1 MTFYRRTSLA
11 WFALSLIATGPA
23 LAADF
28 TVPTPATRAADAG
41 LTLTAPRDVAETE
54 GQDIAADVDA
64 AFALADQF
72 PAERYELAPLAKT
85 FGQDARA
92 AFTWV
97 RDTIR
102 FDPYAGHLR
111 DGEGV
116 LAASGGNAYDRA
128 LLLKGLL
135 EAMGVKARLAHA
147 TLDDAAQTKL
157 KAAVFAP
164 RGGVPVPSAQ
174 PVFKTDF
181 TDRLRARAG
190 RDFALLTTALG
201 SDALAAME
209 TTVGVPALPLAD
221 HLWVQA
227 EIDGAW
233 VDLDTSLADAAPGD
247 TLAPADATPE
257 AIDPAASQIVTLS
270 VSATLSSGEQ
280 KLLTAT
286 LPAADAANSQI
297 LLYFEPKKDGIG
309 GAIAGGGGYLPVL
322 VVNGAET
329 KGEPIAAT
337 DNGGAV
343 GGAIDAL
350 GGGGDDE
357 AVLQA
362 ITLKI
367 VTEAPGEAP
376 IEMTRILAAAAADGA
391 MATDD
396 HGIVAMRWVHHVMI
410 SNGGQSPRAF
420 AILKAASMDYAVRA
434 LSSETQLGDL
444 TLTELLWPTTSA
456 NLALPTASERLFVEA
471 LNTPGTRAF
480 VGRPRV
486 FIASTGARAGGD
498 GTLQGFDLDL
508 ALDGVSVVTEAGMG
522 GAAGRFWYGVLEA
535 ALETEYGLLRLAA
548 MMPDGRD
555 VLGASLAIDSAPL
568 TVIGAGVEIADA
580 PQTMKKALAAGG
592 RVIVAGD
599 PAAAK
604 VWWTIQP
611 DGTSRAVLD
620 PSLGG
625 LTGGGGYYRGGSYVN
640 SSGGGPR
647 YIIDSG
653 GNTVGEVRNG
663 RDMMYRTAP
672 RAGGRC
678 GGGQEYITLLGC
690 VSIPVAVGIG
700 ILAGAVIVA
709 SYGSIAVTIIRAL

>member
-1 MTFYRRTSLA
+1 MTSYRRTGLA
-11 WFALSLIATGPA
+11 WFAICLLAVTPA

-28 TVPTPATRAADAG
+28 TIPAPETRAAEAG
-41 LTLTAPRDVAETE
+41 LKLSAPPDVAGAEE
-54 GQDIAADVDA
+54 QDIGPDVDA

-128 LLLKGLL
+128 LLLKALL
-135 EAMGVKARLAHA
+135 EAMGLKARLAHA
-147 TLDDAAQTKL
+147 TLDDAAQARL

-164 RGGVPVPSAQ
+164 RAGAPVAPAEAA
-174 PVFKTDF
+174 FKTDF
-181 TDRLRARAG
+181 VDRLRARAG
-190 RDFALLTTALG
+190 RDFALLTAALG
-201 SDALAAME
+201 PDALAAME
-209 TTVGVPALPLAD
+209 TAATAPALPLAD

-247 TLAPADATPE
+247 TLAAADANPE
-257 AIDPAASQIVTLS
+257 AIDPAAAQTVTLS

-297 LLYFEPKKDGIG
+297 LLYFEPKKGGIG

-337 DNGGAV
+337 DSGGAV
-343 GGAIDAL
+343 GGAIDLL
-350 GGGGDDE
+350 GGGGDE
-357 AVLQA
+357 TVLQA

-367 VTEAPGEAP
+367 LTEAPGEAP
-376 IEMTRILAAAAADGA
+376 IETTRVLAAAPADGA

-434 LSSETQLGDL
+434 LSSEAQLGDL

-471 LNTPGTRAF
+471 LNGPGTRAF

-486 FIASTGARAGGD
+486 FIASTGARSGGD

-508 ALDGVSVVTEAGMG
+508 ALDGVSVVTEAGNG
-522 GAAGRFWYGVLEA
+522 AAAGRFWYGVLEA

-555 VLGASLAIDSAPL
+555 VLGASLTIDSAPL
-568 TVIGAGVEIADA
+568 TVIGTGVEIAGA
-580 PQTMKKALAAGG
+580 PQTMTEALAAGG

-611 DGTSRAVLD
+611 DGTSRAVLN

-653 GNTVGEVRNG
+653 GNTIGEVRNG
-663 RDMMYRTAP
+663 RDMMYRGGA